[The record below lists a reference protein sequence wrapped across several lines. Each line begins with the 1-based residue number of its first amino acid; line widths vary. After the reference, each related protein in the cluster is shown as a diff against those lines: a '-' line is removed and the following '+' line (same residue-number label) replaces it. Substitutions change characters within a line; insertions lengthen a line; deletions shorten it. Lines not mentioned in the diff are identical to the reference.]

1 MSGRLNLYGDYI
13 DISTSE
19 GAKLV
24 NNAIHNF
31 KSPLIGTIKLN
42 ADHAPKFI
50 RALRELGSQY
60 GYEFDLKNLPT
71 VRTVTPA
78 AVAGAP
84 DVITFGSRVNLLE
97 AFSDENIDHAR
108 KMATVIWGDSSF
120 VSDGPMTI
128 EPFSFAAAT
137 ITNHVPP
144 RYTPEGKLLF
154 RDRLQ
159 SKILAYQVM
168 QLFDEDGQRTLEIEK
183 DLFTW
188 TSADG
193 RETERDGTSLVALI
207 LSRIKP
213 HFHVDM
219 WAEMKKIKELT
230 MKQYG
235 NNPVKYLDE
244 MKLKK
249 LLIDEKDANAYSDNS
264 YVKDIFAQLML
275 APVDSYA
282 LEYEQMH
289 TRWLRGKEVVTSNS
303 LRREAI
309 VHYTQLYNDD
319 KWLGKHNAKDQVVIL
334 TTKFEEQS
342 KKMSAMATEL
352 DKLKASGGGN
362 PNPKDGPKSNDG
374 KSTRW
379 AIDEWRLTKV
389 NNDKE
394 FGEIRHPTNK
404 NDERPYYFCE
414 DGHFNN
420 GKKCGMYCTHK
431 PGEGHVQWYAAK
443 QARNAERTKNRGKRD
458 RDTSTAD
465 TTPATKP
472 SGNEASKKKLALSD
486 NIQAALTTQLG
497 MTPDHWK
504 SVWEE
509 ACEESGN

>member
-1 MSGRLNLYGDYI
+1 MSGSLNLYGDYI
-13 DISTSE
+13 DISTAE
-19 GAKLV
+19 GAKLL

-31 KSPLIGTIKLN
+31 KSPLIGTIKLD

-50 RALRELGSQY
+50 RALGQLASQY
-60 GYEFDLKNLPT
+60 GYEHDLKHLPT
-71 VRTVTPA
+71 ERTVTA
-78 AVAGAP
+78 AADAGDP
-84 DVITFGSRVNLLE
+84 DVITYGGRVNLLE
-97 AFSDENIDHAR
+97 SFSDENVDHAR
-108 KMATVIWGDSSF
+108 KMATVTWGDSSF

-128 EPFSFAAAT
+128 DPFSVASGT

-159 SKILAYQVM
+159 SKICAFQVM
-168 QLFDEDGQRTLEIEK
+168 QLFDEEGQRTLEIEK

-193 RETERDGTSLVALI
+193 RESERDGISLVALI

-230 MKQYG
+230 LKQFG

-282 LEYEQMH
+282 LEYERLH
-289 TRWLRGKEVVTSNS
+289 TRWLRGKEIVTSNS

-309 VHYTQLYNDD
+309 AHYTQLFNDD
-319 KWLGKHNAKDQVVIL
+319 KWVGKHSAKDQVVIL

-342 KKMSAMATEL
+342 KQMRAMATEL
-352 DKLKASGGGN
+352 SKLKAAGSGT
-362 PNPKDGPKSNDG
+362 PNPSNDQKSDDG

-379 AIDEWRLTKV
+379 TIEDWRLNKV
-389 NNDKE
+389 DNGKE

-414 DGHFNN
+414 DGHYND

-431 PGEGHVQWYAAK
+431 PGEGHQQWYAAK
-443 QARNAERTKNRGKRD
+443 QARNAERKANRGKRT
-458 RDTSTAD
+458 RDTSNTD
-465 TTPATKP
+465 TTSATKP
-472 SGNEASKKKLALSD
+472 SGDDSSKKKLALSD
-486 NIQAALTTQLG
+486 KIQAALTTQLG

-509 ACEESGN
+509 ACEETGN

>member
-13 DISTSE
+13 DIGTSE

-42 ADHAPKFI
+42 ADHAAKFI
-50 RALRELGSQY
+50 RAVRELGSQY
-60 GYEFDLKNLPT
+60 GYEYDLKNLPT
-71 VRTVTPA
+71 VRTVTAA
-78 AVAGAP
+78 AVAGDP

-108 KMATVIWGDSSF
+108 KMATVTWGDSSF
-120 VSDGPMTI
+120 VSDGAMTI
-128 EPFSFAAAT
+128 VPFSDANGT
-137 ITNHVPP
+137 ITNHAPP
-144 RYTPEGKLLF
+144 RYTAQGKILF

-159 SKILAYQVM
+159 SKIMAYQVM

-193 RETERDGTSLVALI
+193 REIERDGTSLVALI

-230 MKQYG
+230 LKQFG

-249 LLIDEKDANAYSDNS
+249 LLIDEKDANAYSDSS
-264 YVKDIFAQLML
+264 YVKDIFAQLVL

-282 LEYEQMH
+282 LEYEQMN

-309 VHYTQLYNDD
+309 VHYTQLFNDD
-319 KWLGKHNAKDQVVIL
+319 KWLGKHSAKDQVVIL

-352 DKLKASGGGN
+352 SNLKSSGAGN
-362 PNPKDGPKSNDG
+362 STPSNGPKSDDG
-374 KSTRW
+374 KTRW

-389 NNDKE
+389 DNGKE
-394 FGEIRHPTNK
+394 FGEIRHPKNK
-404 NDERPYYFCE
+404 SDERPYYFCE
-414 DGHFNN
+414 DGHFNE

-431 PGEGHVQWYAAK
+431 PGEGHKQWYAAK
-443 QARNAERTKNRGKRD
+443 QARNAERKVNRGKRD
-458 RDTSTAD
+458 RDTSTSA
-465 TTPATKP
+465 TTPAIKP
-472 SGNEASKKKLALSD
+472 SGDDASKKKLALSD
-486 NIQAALTTQLG
+486 SIQSALTTQLG